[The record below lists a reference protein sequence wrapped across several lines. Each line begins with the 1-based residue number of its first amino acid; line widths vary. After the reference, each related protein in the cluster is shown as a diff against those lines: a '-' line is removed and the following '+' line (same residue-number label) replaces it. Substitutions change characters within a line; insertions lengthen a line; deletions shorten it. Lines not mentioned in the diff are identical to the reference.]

1 MCTVIVHVPESA
13 ATGEPVRLLAVRDE
27 DPARTWDPL
36 GEWWPEHPGVIGVR
50 DRRAG
55 GAWLAADPAAG
66 RVAVILNRAD
76 VVTEP
81 EETLGSRGHVV
92 LDALTGAAGSGSG
105 AAGAA
110 GSGAAGERPRTH
122 GYNLVEVTAAGAR
135 VTMWDGATVRTVD
148 LAPGI
153 HMIAHDDVDDP
164 ATARIS
170 AWHDAFGDTDPHD
183 AHWWE
188 GWLDVLER
196 TSAVGSVDDRAI
208 VRDNRPFGYPTLS
221 LLVCAASVGSD
232 GADVRYG
239 EFDEPGRWNRLTLR

>member
-1 MCTVIVHVPESA
+1 MCTVIVHVPESPA

-92 LDALTGAAGSGSG
+92 LDALA
-105 AAGAA
+105 
-110 GSGAAGERPRTH
+110 E
-122 GYNLVEVTAAGAR
+122 TAALRWVPRGSAR
-135 VTMWDGATVRTVD
+135 GRTATTSSRSPPP
-148 LAPGI
+148 APASRCGTAPPCAPSI
-153 HMIAHDDVDDP
+153 SPP
-164 ATARIS
+164 AST
-170 AWHDAFGDTDPHD
+170 
-183 AHWWE
+183 
-188 GWLDVLER
+188 
-196 TSAVGSVDDRAI
+196 
-208 VRDNRPFGYPTLS
+208 
-221 LLVCAASVGSD
+221 
-232 GADVRYG
+232 
-239 EFDEPGRWNRLTLR
+239 